1 MLINCLTLGVDQW
14 GLQRL
19 LFRDATMQLNCLSTS
34 VAGNVDVIVGDWI
47 SKMNIAWN
55 AIAKAG
61 DASLGYEAG
70 FSYS

>member
-1 MLINCLTLGVDQW
+1 VNQW
-14 GLQRL
+14 DSHLQRL
-19 LFRDATMQLNCLSTS
+19 LFCGTTMQLNSISTS

-47 SKMNIAWN
+47 SKMSIAWD
-55 AIAKAG
+55 AIAKVG